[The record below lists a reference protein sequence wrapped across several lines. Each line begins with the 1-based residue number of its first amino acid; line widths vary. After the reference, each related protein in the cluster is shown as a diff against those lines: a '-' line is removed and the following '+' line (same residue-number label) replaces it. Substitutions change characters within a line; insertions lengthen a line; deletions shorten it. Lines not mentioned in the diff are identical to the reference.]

1 MQKLIDQP
9 DSEWTTLQN
18 EILVTF
24 YFRITINSAV
34 IERFALIFIISGESS
49 LAKLQ
54 KLQLPS
60 TIFRCEVTAL
70 YAIFMHPY
78 AVHKAR

>member
-1 MQKLIDQP
+1 MRKLIDQP

-34 IERFALIFIISGESS
+34 IERFAHIFIISGESS
-49 LAKLQ
+49 LAK
-54 KLQLPS
+54 
-60 TIFRCEVTAL
+60 
-70 YAIFMHPY
+70 
-78 AVHKAR
+78 